1 MSRRFRFSLRTLFIA
16 AVIAVVLI
24 IIVAGGHAVYVGIS
38 TSLRAEENLHAT
50 LFVVRLVE
58 RFVSERKRWPSS
70 WEDLD
75 ALACPSDPP
84 EPGNGQLSVVRIGGQ
99 RGFDWPAASSELQ
112 KHVFVD
118 FAANPETIAA
128 QDPRAF
134 SAIKPIG
141 PYFEYHGYGFVQ
153 SLQQTIRDVAD
164 DHAPVRRPN

>member
-16 AVIAVVLI
+16 AVIAVALI
-24 IIVAGGHAVYVGIS
+24 IIVSGGHTIYVGIS
-38 TSLRAEENLHAT
+38 TSLRAEENLHST

-70 WEDLD
+70 WEDLES
-75 ALACPSDPP
+75 LACQSDPP

-99 RGFDWPAASSELQ
+99 RGFDWPAASRELQ

-118 FAANPETIAA
+118 FAADPAAIAA
-128 QDPRAF
+128 QDPTAF

-141 PYFEYHGYGFVQ
+141 PHFEYRGYGFVE
-153 SLQQTIRDVAD
+153 SLQQTIRDVTD
-164 DHAPVRRPN
+164 DHASLRRSN